1 MMDFALAAAEADTLL
16 YLGAGS
22 PLEGLS
28 QTMSMGHAIG
38 ALAVVLGVAARALA
52 EARRLTLHNTA
63 RRAIARA
70 SVAGAEDAEAGVPNN
85 CPLVCPGLRRST
97 GRVGAKPGHDA
108 TFVFCSMR

>member
-1 MMDFALAAAEADTLL
+1 MMDFALAAAEADTFL

-28 QTMSMGHAIG
+28 QTTSMGHAVG
-38 ALAVVLGVAARALA
+38 AFAVVLGVAARALA
-52 EARRLTLHNTA
+52 EARRLTLHISA

-70 SVAGAEDAEAGVPNN
+70 SAAGAEDAEAGVPNN